1 MNKLSSLA
9 RMGIAHKCFGNPI
22 PQQAY
27 DLIEAVEEAILDF
40 NPQLKVN
47 KEIYKGHKSLEDMI
61 KSHISVWRDAL
72 EKLHEE
78 STEPDD
84 ISYYAHE
91 LRALAEIEAAVKVK
105 LGE

>member
-9 RMGIAHKCFGNPI
+9 KMGIAYKCFGNPI

-40 NPQLKVN
+40 NPHLKVN
-47 KEIYKGHKSLEDMI
+47 KEIYKDHKSLEHMI
-61 KSHISVWRDAL
+61 KGHISVWRDSL

-91 LRALAEIEAAVKVK
+91 LRALEEIEAAVKAK